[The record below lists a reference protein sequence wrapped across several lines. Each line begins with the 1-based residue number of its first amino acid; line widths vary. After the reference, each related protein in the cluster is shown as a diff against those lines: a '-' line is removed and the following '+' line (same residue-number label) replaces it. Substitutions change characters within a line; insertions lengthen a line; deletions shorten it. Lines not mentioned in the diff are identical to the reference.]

1 MLPKIEI
8 YKRDCMID
16 LVKVKDNKYD
26 LAVVDPPYGIKQ
38 DGHRENHTR
47 TKLAKS
53 KKYHNALWSM
63 QSPDIV

>member
-1 MLPKIEI
+1 
-8 YKRDCMID
+8 MID

-38 DGHRENHTR
+38 DGYRENYIR